1 MFSTPRC
8 HLLNDNSTF
17 LITIAA
23 ASNAP
28 WKMIV
33 GWSST
38 LFFLGSIPTIYSLLV
53 AYMAIGHIIE
63 IKHYTNFQNELLKTY
78 KLYWTFVVFVLLI
91 IMCVH
96 VHRRTGHNAHVRSQD
111 NSQKS
116 ILTCYPVGSCNWTQ
130 VVRPLVKHL
139 LSDWH
144 TGNNIQFRILWQ
156 GYLDTCPFICFKSTV
171 PFQMVSLNLWHNY
184 EKSGLRI

>member
-1 MFSTPRC
+1 MLQNSVTLLPQPLQYVQHSKKPPVKWQQ
-8 HLLNDNSTF
+8 HLLDNHRCSQKC
-17 LITIAA
+17 
-23 ASNAP
+23 P

-33 GWSST
+33 GWPST
-38 LFFLGSIPTIYSLLV
+38 LFFLGSITTIYSLLV

-78 KLYWTFVVFVLLI
+78 KLYWTFVVFVLLS
-91 IMCVH
+91 CVYTC
-96 VHRRTGHNAHVRSQD
+96 TGVQVTTAYVRSQD

-139 LSDWH
+139 LSNWH
-144 TGNNIQFRILWQ
+144 TGNNI
-156 GYLDTCPFICFKSTV
+156 
-171 PFQMVSLNLWHNY
+171 
-184 EKSGLRI
+184 